1 VAVRGWLEYPEG
13 RAEEV
18 LGSLKETLEAASLDP
33 RDARRLQ
40 EAWIVPELHLS
51 GRAEA
56 PLWCYLFIGV
66 DLPAAALPVVR
77 RQVESLARLHGQD
90 GVVTRWTTGV
100 LHLEDD
106 AGGWARVWRLE
117 RGSVGERSSTP
128 FD

>member
-1 VAVRGWLEYPEG
+1 MAVRGWLEYPEG

-18 LGSLKETLEAASLDP
+18 LGSLQEALEAASPTL
-33 RDARRLQ
+33 RYSTRLR
-40 EAWIVPELHLS
+40 EAWIVPERHLP

-66 DLPAAALPVVR
+66 DLPGEVLPVLR
-77 RQVESLARLHGQD
+77 RQVESLARLQVQD
-90 GVVTRWTTGV
+90 GVVTRWTTGL

-106 AGGWARVWRLE
+106 TGGWARTWRVE
-117 RGSVGERSSTP
+117 EGTMVQRPSTP